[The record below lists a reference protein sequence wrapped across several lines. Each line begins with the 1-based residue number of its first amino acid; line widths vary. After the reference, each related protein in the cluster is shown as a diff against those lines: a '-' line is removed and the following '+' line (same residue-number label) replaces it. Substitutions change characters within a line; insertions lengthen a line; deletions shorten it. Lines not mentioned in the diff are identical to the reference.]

1 MTRVLV
7 AACAAVL
14 TAVSSSDGSS
24 APVGASRSGPTLFST
39 QACRVVPGQKLETFY
54 PVMPGWER
62 GEPQTE
68 TDTQESVSRTTV
80 DFDRGMSTISVELMD
95 SCRNPDVLAMMTE
108 SLKQP
113 PPSTPDTVVRLLTI
127 NSFPGYEEWTNES
140 GHGEV
145 HVLVAGRF
153 MVKVTAETSD
163 RTTLENAATLIPMQ
177 KLAALK

>member
-1 MTRVLV
+1 MTRVRI
-7 AACAAVL
+7 AACVAVL
-14 TAVSSSDGSS
+14 AAASSNGSAS
-24 APVGASRSGPTLFST
+24 GGATPSGPGISK
-39 QACRVVPGQKLETFY
+39 QACRVVPGPTLETFY

-62 GEPQTE
+62 GEPKTE

-80 DFDRGMSTISVELMD
+80 DFDRGTSTISVELMD
-95 SCRNPDVLAMMTE
+95 SCRNPDVLAMITE

-113 PPSTPDTVVRLLTI
+113 PPSTPDTVVRLMTI
-127 NSFPGYEEWTNES
+127 NGFPGYEEWTNES
-140 GHGEV
+140 GHGEL

-163 RTTLENAATLIPMQ
+163 RTTLENATKLIPMD